1 MNAPLVFFVGGTRS
15 GKSGLAQRWAAA
27 QAPRRLF
34 LATCRV
40 ENNDAEMAARV
51 ARHQAGRGAGWF
63 CVEEPLDPLT
73 VLKGFLAGTS
83 GQDSDA
89 AGVALLDCVSLWIA
103 NLLAAGLTP
112 EVIRTRVAALA
123 AGLADE
129 PGGRARPVALVSA
142 ETGLGIVPPTPLG
155 RVYRDVL
162 GLANQTLAGV
172 CTHVIFVSCGLPLA
186 LKGPLP
192 EGL

>member
-1 MNAPLVFFVGGTRS
+1 MSAPLVFFVGGTRS
-15 GKSGLAQRWAAA
+15 GKSGLAQRWAEA
-27 QAPRRLF
+27 QASRRLF

-40 ENNDAEMAARV
+40 EDNDVEMAARV

-73 VLKGFLAGTS
+73 VLKGVLAGSS
-83 GQDSDA
+83 GQDGDA
-89 AGVALLDCVSLWIA
+89 AGVTLLDCVSLWVA
-103 NLLAAGLTP
+103 NLLAVGLTP
-112 EVIRTRVAALA
+112 EEIQTRVAALA
-123 AGLADE
+123 VGLADE
-129 PGGRARPVALVSA
+129 PGGRVRPMALVSA
-142 ETGLGIVPPTPLG
+142 ETGLGIVPSTPLG

-172 CTHVIFVSCGLPLA
+172 CTHVVFVSCGLPLA